1 MFLEMQI
8 FAFRDR
14 LRILPKTSRGI
25 FFKILDFSSM
35 FYTDFVH
42 RNDFQCK
49 KINNMFWKCNFFI
62 ENYKL
67 IILKFFWNM
76 TWPWKLPLRVH
87 HDLSKFCVT
96 NHPSYKPSNLRTHP
110 LIESL
115 SHRLKSQKSPLR
127 YFKLHLITAV
137 LFSYREERL
146 SVG

>member
-49 KINNMFWKCNFFI
+49 KINNIFWKCNFFI

-67 IILKFFWNM
+67 ITLNFFWNM

-87 HDLSKFCVT
+87 HDIRCLRIVTFALRKKLRKLRKSKKNKQNKT
-96 NHPSYKPSNLRTHP
+96 NQILTKDFPFSV
-110 LIESL
+110 
-115 SHRLKSQKSPLR
+115 SH
-127 YFKLHLITAV
+127 A
-137 LFSYREERL
+137 
-146 SVG
+146 SVRIKE